1 MPLTVQLFVLQL
13 RHTLLA
19 GSLVLL
25 SMGPL
30 AVHAAVLDEAAGR
43 AVLQL
48 HCVAELHAA
57 VGAALS
63 FTVPLDSLP
72 QLAQPNPSL
81 RLNCHSFRMAERRE
95 GSTPIWDGR
104 SHVFLYAGCLAPCL
118 SQYEY
123 ESARVARRLIGA

>member
-1 MPLTVQLFVLQL
+1 
-13 RHTLLA
+13 
-19 GSLVLL
+19 
-25 SMGPL
+25 MGPL
-30 AVHAAVLDEAAGR
+30 WHFTLQYLTRRQAV
-43 AVLQL
+43 QF
-48 HCVAELHAA
+48 
-57 VGAALS
+57 LS